1 MAARITP
8 WLSWGSASDKLTIK
22 GQLALFCPVVES
34 DPRRTDQLL
43 ALRVLAGLCC
53 SGVLLRYALQLRCW
67 TVTMGGHHVSPA
79 DSCAAARMYWIFV
92 IGAASGT
99 SSLVRRPAW
108 DGLGRRGFCTPKFDG
123 LACGRGSAVLKDAGV
138 HPPDVESVTAVDHR
152 PAHAACQADPDNG
165 AVGSEV
171 INPAGGRDLAGAAQF
186 NELLTPEVLPL
197 RHPERLDSPGRLC
210 ADILPSGV
218 RVLCGGRLW

>member
-67 TVTMGGHHVSPA
+67 TVTMGGHHGSPA

-92 IGAASGT
+92 IGGFGEIVIGSA
-99 SSLVRRPAW
+99 P
-108 DGLGRRGFCTPKFDG
+108 GLGWIRPPGF
-123 LACGRGSAVLKDAGV
+123 L
-138 HPPDVESVTAVDHR
+138 
-152 PAHAACQADPDNG
+152 HA
-165 AVGSEV
+165 
-171 INPAGGRDLAGAAQF
+171 
-186 NELLTPEVLPL
+186 
-197 RHPERLDSPGRLC
+197 
-210 ADILPSGV
+210 
-218 RVLCGGRLW
+218 